1 MKRSNRLMLIAGV
14 GLAAASFVA
23 VLAFGGGFMQQ
34 PQAPA
39 VPDVDVVV
47 AAVDLPLGTT
57 LAADMVSTT
66 TRPLTDAGDT
76 YRTVD
81 DVVGQVVRRAVVQG
95 QALTAADFQTDA
107 SVPQVSAALAAGLR
121 AVAVPL
127 DRVDSVGALV
137 QPGDWVDVLMTLEDL
152 DGLNPVVL
160 ENPAGFVV
168 GTDGTVTPPFFTID
182 EYLNNTTVKVVVQ
195 KVQVLAALPPAPPDG
210 GQSTDPSQVQ
220 PDVIAVL
227 AVSPQQAEVIRFAQ
241 LDGHVSLA
249 LRSPADYSAAE
260 VATTGITLQQLV
272 ETYGVLPPAPVTPTT
287 TP

>member
-1 MKRSNRLMLIAGV
+1 MKRSNRLMLIFGV
-14 GLAAASFVA
+14 VLAATSFVA
-23 VLAFGGGFMQQ
+23 VLAFGGFGQQ

-57 LAADMVSTT
+57 ISADQVSTT
-66 TRPLTDAGDT
+66 TRPLTDAADT
-76 YRTVD
+76 YRTSD
-81 DVVGQVVRRAVVQG
+81 EVVGQVVRRAVTQG
-95 QALTAADFQTDA
+95 AALTSADFQTNADI
-107 SVPQVSAALAAGLR
+107 PQVSNSLAAGLR

-137 QPGDWVDVLMTLEDL
+137 QPGDWVDVLITLQDL

-160 ENPAGFVV
+160 ENPNGFVV
-168 GTDGTVTPPFFTID
+168 GTDGEVTSPFVNID

-195 KVQVLAALPPAPPDG
+195 KVQVLAALPPQASDG

-220 PDVIAVL
+220 PDVVAVL

-249 LRSPADYSAAE
+249 LRSPADYAASD
-260 VATTGITLQQLV
+260 VTTSGITLQELV
-272 ETYGVLPPAPVTPTT
+272 ENYGVLPPAPVTTNP
-287 TP
+287 